1 MNEQNHFRN
10 QFVLD
15 FFFPHFR
22 MENSYTQRRP
32 TQFLA
37 IPDHFGTASMEQHQS
52 RITLAKEPPRLWL
65 SSDFRFIAGRQQM
78 FNER

>member
-1 MNEQNHFRN
+1 MNEQNHIKN
-10 QFVLD
+10 QFILD
-15 FFFPHFR
+15 FFSLRFC
-22 MENSYTQRRP
+22 MENSSKQRRP

-37 IPDHFGTASMEQHQS
+37 VPTTLEQHQS
-52 RITLAKEPPRLWL
+52 RITPAKKPLRLWL